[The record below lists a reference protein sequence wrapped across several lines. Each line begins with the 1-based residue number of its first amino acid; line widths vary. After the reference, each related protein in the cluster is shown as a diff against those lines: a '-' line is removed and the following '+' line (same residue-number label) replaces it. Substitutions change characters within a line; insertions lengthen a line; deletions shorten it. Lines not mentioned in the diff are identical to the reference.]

1 MATFPISVTSNIRPL
16 EEVLPTDSTLR
27 DPPFAPAPA
36 PSSPKRVEVKLE
48 EDVASRVEVK
58 LEEDVPSKPLPV
70 RQHAQCELP
79 KQVVYA
85 PQQCETSTLLK
96 ALASA
101 FLVGGITGA
110 ALCYAFSGPSYE

>member
-36 PSSPKRVEVKLE
+36 PPSPK
-48 EDVASRVEVK
+48 RVEVK

-79 KQVVYA
+79 KHVVYA
-85 PQQCETSTLLK
+85 PQQCDTSTLLK